1 MLYIHVCIICCT
13 TNISFNVFSSGGNA
27 SKEGIAGFRLGTAY
41 EEVGD
46 PETAILVR
54 IYLNLE
60 YIIILFSDPS
70 HAHP

>member
-46 PETAILVR
+46 PETAILVS
-54 IYLNLE
+54 IYLN
-60 YIIILFSDPS
+60 
-70 HAHP
+70 